1 MTMEEDEKPKFKSAY
16 YAYAYEWRQEHKEM
30 LKRLTYIELLHRIA
44 ADWAQLTPTD
54 KIIYWERA
62 GVHKSVSSQSKKR
75 KVTILQTDEESEF
88 SKPRKKKSRSLTNLS
103 SDVADNLSD
112 SDTFI
117 QQKRRYRKRDKSIQA
132 HDSEQHRTSGRRRAS
147 SKDHRYDE

>member
-62 GVHKSVSSQSKKR
+62 GVHNQFLLNLKR
-75 KVTILQTDEESEF
+75 GK
-88 SKPRKKKSRSLTNLS
+88 
-103 SDVADNLSD
+103 
-112 SDTFI
+112 
-117 QQKRRYRKRDKSIQA
+117 
-132 HDSEQHRTSGRRRAS
+132 
-147 SKDHRYDE
+147 